1 MYYSSDSGQTWTFQV
16 PQDAGV
22 AISPVS
28 ISATDVVY
36 NAVAGKFFAA
46 IRYHGVYSSTN
57 GQNWTRLA
65 NQPNPENLSA
75 ANCPAQVPPSGSSC
89 PIYRGQLAVV
99 PGRQEMYFWFVSL
112 VADDGG
118 EDVVDGGIWQSLDGG
133 NSWNAID
140 ETGIAN
146 CGDPGNIGCGVEQ
159 GYYNLKIAAVPNG
172 QATDLYAGAVN
183 LFKCE
188 LLNGAATCTTLD
200 QNFPNQWINLTHV
213 YGCSGIAKVHPNE
226 HGLDFV
232 LTNGQVMMY
241 FGNDGGI
248 YRTLDGFT
256 KLDSGSCGVAN
267 GFDNLNASS
276 VPNATIGSL
285 TQFVSFSLHP
295 TDQNTVLGGTQG
307 NGSPGTSSATASA
320 EWLTVNGGDGG
331 YNAINANSAW
341 PPTEWYTANTYVNI
355 YACASGINCTT
366 DTFALTVGS
375 EQVGGDGGAF
385 YTPYILD
392 PQDPNEMIVGT
403 CRVWR
408 GAPTVPPSSF
418 STLSVD
424 FDTLSPT
431 TCTGEEI
438 NLVSALDAGGP
449 TADFMSTTVYAT
461 TEGTGPSATNP
472 SGGEVWVT
480 ANAGVAPMAQ
490 VTGNI
495 NPSNYTISSVAV
507 DRSDATGATAYVGIM
522 GFNVSHVFKTTNAGA
537 TWSDWSGSG
546 SAGLPDAPVNAL
558 LVDSSITP
566 SQIYAGTDVGLFV
579 SSTASPGW
587 SEVGTPSLPGATG
600 YLPNVPVTA
609 IRMFNY
615 DGTKKLRVSTYGRG
629 IWEYALAIA
638 PDYTN
643 VISDTPQ
650 TVSAA
655 QNATFSGTLTAVAGY
670 ASPVNLSCT
679 GAKPT
684 TCLLSTPQNPTP
696 QATAQQTPTPSGASY
711 TVTAGGVVGD
721 YSFNA
726 HAVGTDPQAIEH
738 DAAVTLHIVAG
749 PAADFTPAVT
759 AVPNATVVGQ
769 NMTWNGTLTA
779 LNGYNTSV
787 NLSCTGTAP
796 GCTFVPSSLVPTA
809 NPSAPFT
816 VTVGS
821 ATAATFNFNIQG
833 TDGTLTHAQAVSLTV
848 GTDVTWTDTGNNA
861 VTVGAGQ
868 SATYNFSAVPVG
880 GATFSGMVT
889 LACANLPALTG
900 CSFSPPSIAA
910 GAATT
915 PVTLTIS
922 TMGPN
927 QSASSSQYPV
937 PSDQRKLPR
946 SQPSARKAG
955 GLALA
960 WLLFPAGL
968 LLAGIT
974 RRRPTRREAIAASFV
989 ALAWLTSLLA
999 CGGALG
1005 GGSTSPNTVSVS
1017 PSRANVVIGTT
1028 QQFTANQT
1036 VTWGVTGANTLP
1048 IGTIDLTSGLY
1059 TAPAEVPN
1067 PATVTVTATPTASG
1081 FSPGSAT
1088 VTVTN
1093 PALAVAVSPNLTYL
1107 FVNEAG
1113 NTWPLSATQ
1122 QQFTASVNNGA
1133 SQTVTWAV
1141 TGGNGNGTID
1151 ANGLYTSPAV
1161 LPNPASV
1168 VVTATSALTPTPGS
1182 AGVVIQPAIAL
1193 GTYSNIQVTATAA
1206 GGMGHGEGVT
1216 LVVN

>member
-1 MYYSSDSGQTWTFQV
+1 
-16 PQDAGV
+16 
-22 AISPVS
+22 
-28 ISATDVVY
+28 
-36 NAVAGKFFAA
+36 
-46 IRYHGVYSSTN
+46 
-57 GQNWTRLA
+57 
-65 NQPNPENLSA
+65 
-75 ANCPAQVPPSGSSC
+75 
-89 PIYRGQLAVV
+89 
-99 PGRQEMYFWFVSL
+99 
-112 VADDGG
+112 
-118 EDVVDGGIWQSLDGG
+118 
-133 NSWNAID
+133 
-140 ETGIAN
+140 
-146 CGDPGNIGCGVEQ
+146 
-159 GYYNLKIAAVPNG
+159 
-172 QATDLYAGAVN
+172 
-183 LFKCE
+183 
-188 LLNGAATCTTLD
+188 
-200 QNFPNQWINLTHV
+200 
-213 YGCSGIAKVHPNE
+213 
-226 HGLDFV
+226 
-232 LTNGQVMMY
+232 
-241 FGNDGGI
+241 
-248 YRTLDGFT
+248 
-256 KLDSGSCGVAN
+256 
-267 GFDNLNASS
+267 
-276 VPNATIGSL
+276 
-285 TQFVSFSLHP
+285 
-295 TDQNTVLGGTQG
+295 
-307 NGSPGTSSATASA
+307 
-320 EWLTVNGGDGG
+320 
-331 YNAINANSAW
+331 
-341 PPTEWYTANTYVNI
+341 
-355 YACASGINCTT
+355 
-366 DTFALTVGS
+366 
-375 EQVGGDGGAF
+375 
-385 YTPYILD
+385 
-392 PQDPNEMIVGT
+392 
-403 CRVWR
+403 
-408 GAPTVPPSSF
+408 
-418 STLSVD
+418 
-424 FDTLSPT
+424 
-431 TCTGEEI
+431 
-438 NLVSALDAGGP
+438 
-449 TADFMSTTVYAT
+449 
-461 TEGTGPSATNP
+461 
-472 SGGEVWVT
+472 
-480 ANAGVAPMAQ
+480 
-490 VTGNI
+490 
-495 NPSNYTISSVAV
+495 
-507 DRSDATGATAYVGIM
+507 
-522 GFNVSHVFKTTNAGA
+522 
-537 TWSDWSGSG
+537 
-546 SAGLPDAPVNAL
+546 
-558 LVDSSITP
+558 
-566 SQIYAGTDVGLFV
+566 
-579 SSTASPGW
+579 
-587 SEVGTPSLPGATG
+587 
-600 YLPNVPVTA
+600 
-609 IRMFNY
+609 
-615 DGTKKLRVSTYGRG
+615 
-629 IWEYALAIA
+629 
-638 PDYTN
+638 
-643 VISDTPQ
+643 
-650 TVSAA
+650 
-655 QNATFSGTLTAVAGY
+655 
-670 ASPVNLSCT
+670 
-679 GAKPT
+679 
-684 TCLLSTPQNPTP
+684 
-696 QATAQQTPTPSGASY
+696 
-711 TVTAGGVVGD
+711 
-721 YSFNA
+721 
-726 HAVGTDPQAIEH
+726 
-738 DAAVTLHIVAG
+738 
-749 PAADFTPAVT
+749 
-759 AVPNATVVGQ
+759 
-769 NMTWNGTLTA
+769 MTWNGTLTA